1 MKEYPQNNVVVALM
15 NNKKDFLIA
24 QEKGWYRIPVKS
36 APKNIR
42 DETIVK
48 YLAFYQTKIF
58 GAEKFTIKWYAEIKN
73 IKRVFRKDLFED
85 EPQNSKSNKEYYKI
99 EFDKLVQLKEPIIS
113 KKGRRI
119 LFIPTTEQKFFSAKE
134 INYLFNE
141 SPIEDKFW
149 EALVDHDIE
158 AERQYF
164 ITAQGKNRFL
174 DFVIFCKDRNINVEC
189 DGDEYHTKVKD
200 VKYDKVR
207 NNEISSLGWNVLRF
221 TTYQIESELEQSI
234 LLLKDTINK
243 AGGIIHPTN
252 SKKSTYFPK
261 NDGGLFG

>member
-1 MKEYPQNNVVVALM
+1 MAEYPQNNVLVALM

-42 DETIVK
+42 EEIPVK

-58 GAEKFTIKWYAEIKN
+58 GVEKFTIKWYAEIKN
-73 IKRVFRKDLFED
+73 IAKVFRKDLFQD

-99 EFDKLVQLKEPIIS
+99 EFDKLLQLKQPIVS

-119 LFIPTTEQKFFSAKE
+119 LFIPTTEQKFFGATE
-134 INYLFNE
+134 INYLFND

-149 EALVDHDIE
+149 EALVDHNIE

-174 DFVIFCKDRNINVEC
+174 DFAIFCKDRNINVEC

-200 VKYDKVR
+200 VKYDKIR

-221 TTYQIESELEQSI
+221 TTHQIESDLEQSI

-243 AGGIIHPTN
+243 AGGVIHPTN
-252 SKKSTYFPK
+252 SKKSIYFPK
-261 NDGGLFG
+261 NDGGLFS

>member
-1 MKEYPQNNVVVALM
+1 MQKNLENRVLVAIM

-42 DETIVK
+42 DETVVK

-58 GAEKFTIKWYAEIKN
+58 GAEKYTIKWYAEIKN
-73 IKRVFRKDLFED
+73 INKVFREELFKNES
-85 EPQNSKSNKEYYKI
+85 PSNKSNKEYYKI
-99 EFDKLVQLKEPIIS
+99 DFEELRQLKQPIVS

-149 EALVDHDIE
+149 EALVDHNIE

-164 ITAQGKNRFL
+164 INAQGKNRFL
-174 DFVIFCKDRNINVEC
+174 DFAIFCKDRNINVEC
-189 DGDEYHTKVKD
+189 DGDQYHTKIND

-207 NNEISSLGWNVLRF
+207 NNEISSLGWNILRF

-234 LLLKDTINK
+234 SLVKDTINRS
-243 AGGIIHPTN
+243 GGIIQTTN

-261 NDGGLFG
+261 DDGGLFS

>member
-1 MKEYPQNNVVVALM
+1 MTEYSKNNVLVAIM

-36 APKNIR
+36 APKNMR
-42 DETIVK
+42 DETKVK

-58 GAEKFTIKWYAEIKN
+58 GEEKYTIKWYAEIKN
-73 IKRVFRKDLFED
+73 INKVLRKDLFED

-99 EFDKLVQLKEPIIS
+99 EFNELRQLKQPIIS

-119 LFIPTTEQKFFSAKE
+119 VFIPTTEQKFFSATE

-149 EALVDHDIE
+149 KALVDHDIE

-174 DFVIFCKDRNINVEC
+174 DFAIFCKDRNINVEC
-189 DGDEYHTKVKD
+189 DGDQHHTKIKD
-200 VKYDKVR
+200 VKYDKIR
-207 NNEISSLGWNVLRF
+207 NNEISSLGWNILRF
-221 TTYQIESELEQSI
+221 TTHQIESELEKSI
-234 LLLKDTINK
+234 SLVKDTINK
-243 AGGIIHPTN
+243 LGGVVYTENPQRT
-252 SKKSTYFPK
+252 KRFPK
-261 NDGGLFG
+261 NEGGLFG